1 MKRISGI
8 KGLINLVLVMI
19 VFSSACFGQQKKIDT
34 LAIKTSAVCGM
45 CKDRIEGGL
54 AFERGIKSAT
64 LDVDTKIA
72 TIIYNPAKTSPA
84 VLRNTLSKLGYDADT
99 IPANQAA
106 YNKLPACCK
115 KDAPKH

>member
-1 MKRISGI
+1 MKKNFNISGVI
-8 KGLINLVLVMI
+8 LLMAGMI
-19 VFSSACFGQQKKIDT
+19 FSSVAGFGQQKKIDT
-34 LAIKTSAVCGM
+34 IMIKTSAVCGM

-54 AFERGIKSAT
+54 AFEKGVKSST
-64 LDVDTKIA
+64 LDVDTKVA

-84 VLRNTLSKLGYDADT
+84 QLRQTVSKLGYDADT
-99 IPANQAA
+99 IPANQVA